1 MVFNGCFLCMSVAGL
16 ATVVV
21 KAESERLPARFA
33 GDVF

>member
-1 MVFNGCFLCMSVAGL
+1 MSVAGL